1 MDYKGEVRHVPE
13 EGGGNFGKYLEGGT
27 VSLDREGDTTKS
39 GYFTFEPE
47 DISTIKWM
55 PTAVQVSEFRRYPRG

>member
-27 VSLDREGDTTKS
+27 VSLDRELDTTKS
-39 GYFTFEPE
+39 GYLNFEPVGMF
-47 DISTIKWM
+47 TINWR
-55 PTAVQVSEFRRYPRG
+55 PTVGQVS